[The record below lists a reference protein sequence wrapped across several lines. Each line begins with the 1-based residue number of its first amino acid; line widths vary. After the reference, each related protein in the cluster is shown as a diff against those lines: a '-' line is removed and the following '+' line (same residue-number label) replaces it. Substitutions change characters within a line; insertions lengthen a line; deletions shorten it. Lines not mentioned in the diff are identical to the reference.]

1 MQFLN
6 LKKIIDKKI
15 TEKEYGFIS
24 SSCDLEKNVFKSRD
38 VLLVLYVEKGCN
50 LYVTNNKEETEIIL
64 PTGMIYHFFD
74 CFFIEV
80 KLLGEKCYQMVIKI
94 LIKNNN

>member
-1 MQFLN
+1 MGEN
-6 LKKIIDKKI
+6 
-15 TEKEYGFIS
+15 
-24 SSCDLEKNVFKSRD
+24 
-38 VLLVLYVEKGCN
+38 
-50 LYVTNNKEETEIIL
+50 EIIL

-80 KLLGEKCYQMVIKI
+80 KLLAEKFYQMVIKI

>member
-15 TEKEYGFIS
+15 TEKDNGFIS

-50 LYVTNNKEETEIIL
+50 LYVTKQ
-64 PTGMIYHFFD
+64 
-74 CFFIEV
+74 
-80 KLLGEKCYQMVIKI
+80 K
-94 LIKNNN
+94 